1 MQALCFGYRAR
12 RLVFCA
18 SWDEVLTATGPAAV
32 MGLLLGTLERP
43 GCFVLRSAQPLFWDC
58 TWNFNQLK
66 ILFTSF
72 QTLEFLRKITEIG
85 MYFFVT

>member
-1 MQALCFGYRAR
+1 VQALCFGYRAR

-43 GCFVLRSAQPLFWDC
+43 GCFVLTFCSTPFLGLHMEFQSAKDSVHKLPD
-58 TWNFNQLK
+58 T
-66 ILFTSF
+66 
-72 QTLEFLRKITEIG
+72 
-85 MYFFVT
+85 